1 MCVSKMQLGTC
12 TVLLD
17 GGRFLILA
25 FKRPTIKPKGKSFS
39 DEGIQ
44 YLWVHKQKR
53 PVSLR
58 MNALG
63 LHSEYGY
70 SVGSGEVLEKKSIL
84 DAHGYTKIDYVTRVR
99 KSFSES

>member
-1 MCVSKMQLGTC
+1 
-12 TVLLD
+12 
-17 GGRFLILA
+17 
-25 FKRPTIKPKGKSFS
+25 
-39 DEGIQ
+39 
-44 YLWVHKQKR
+44 
-53 PVSLR
+53 

-99 KSFSES
+99 KSFSGS